1 MKTVLLHDQP
11 LSGNGNQQ
19 EPAPNASAAAGSPA
33 SP

>member
-11 LSGNGNQQ
+11 LSGNGNRQDR
-19 EPAPNASAAAGSPA
+19 PPNASVAAGSPA

>member
-11 LSGNGNQQ
+11 LSGNGNT
-19 EPAPNASAAAGSPA
+19 EPARNASGAAGSPA

>member
-11 LSGNGNQQ
+11 LSGNGNGG
-19 EPAPNASAAAGSPA
+19 PAPNASGAAGSPA